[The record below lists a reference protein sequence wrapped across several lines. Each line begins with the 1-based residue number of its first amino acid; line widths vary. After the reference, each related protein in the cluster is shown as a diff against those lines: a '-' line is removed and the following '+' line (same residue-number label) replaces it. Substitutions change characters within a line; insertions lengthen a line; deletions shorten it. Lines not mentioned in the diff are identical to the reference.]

1 MSTATGHT
9 PGSPKRPSDDE
20 AASLRRFDPDH
31 SADARAAESGSPH
44 VEAPRRNA
52 RAAGA
57 TEPSDDGATEPS
69 DDGVTEPSDD
79 GASAGEPRAAAEAT
93 GPAPTGGPSESAQ
106 RTGGEPGTDTHPA
119 VTTPA
124 GTTIDD
130 EPAPASAWRRI
141 ATAFAA
147 ADDRRRLL
155 VSALLTVI
163 LVLVVTTPLGNG
175 LGAWLRWLELALALP
190 VVTWGAWPF
199 HAASLRPR
207 RIAAREAWADTLVAL
222 AVALAFCWSLVA
234 LVTGAPALFGAA
246 AVITT
251 VALATRLSVV
261 AARTRGRAALDTLT
275 DLAGGDVTV
284 LGEGVGGTTTQ
295 LTVPTAELA
304 VGSRFLV
311 HPGERVAADGVL
323 TEGATALDTSLFTGD
338 PAPVEVGPGD
348 PVSAG
353 TINTA
358 SPVVVRAEAVGSDT
372 ALAGLIRSVEEAEH
386 GRTPLLRLA
395 DRLATLLGP
404 LAVLLAA
411 LAAGVGL
418 WTGQPA
424 AQAIS
429 AAVAV
434 LVAAAPAAAALAGPS
449 ALLTGAGRGAQLG
462 VLGMTPHL
470 LEATRRVD
478 AVLLDPAATVTTGDM
493 RLVEI
498 SPAGRLTSTA
508 ALQAAGAVA
517 ACALETGDDPAAR
530 AVVAAARERGLAV
543 PAATDTTGST
553 DSTGSAQRRA
563 PEARTARIKD
573 TEVTLG
579 RAECFARVPEEIAK
593 LDVAGT
599 AVYVGWH
606 GVARAAFTLA
616 DGVRPDAAS
625 GVERLQ
631 ELGLHPFLLTGD
643 TAPTAGGMAQQI
655 GIAADDV
662 FAGVRPARAP
672 EVVQQLRDR
681 GLTVAMVGDG
691 VADAPALAAADL
703 GIAMA
708 PATTRSTAGRPAPE
722 GDTAPETLTLL
733 RRRLAAVA
741 DALVLS
747 RRTLRIGVENLAVA
761 FGYHVVALPLAAFG
775 VISPVVAAL
784 ASAVVSVVV
793 VLNSLRLRGVRA
805 TSPADE

>member
-1 MSTATGHT
+1 MTTATGRT
-9 PGSPKRPSDDE
+9 PASGEPGDE
-20 AASLRRFDPDH
+20 TAP
-31 SADARAAESGSPH
+31 ADSGETARAHPDGAANGTPH
-44 VEAPRRNA
+44 RTGQTVPAPRRTA
-52 RAAGA
+52 RSAAP
-57 TEPSDDGATEPS
+57 EPDRSPEASD
-69 DDGVTEPSDD
+69 
-79 GASAGEPRAAAEAT
+79 
-93 GPAPTGGPSESAQ
+93 PAP
-106 RTGGEPGTDTHPA
+106 EPFS
-119 VTTPA
+119 TTPPKPSGWEA
-124 GTTIDD
+124 VHD
-130 EPAPASAWRRI
+130 RL
-141 ATAFAA
+141 AA
-147 ADDRRRLL
+147 ADTRTRLWG
-155 VSALLTVI
+155 SAALT
-163 LVLVVTTPLGNG
+163 LPLIALTMTDWGRG
-175 LGAWLRWLELALALP
+175 LDSLWRWLELALALP

-222 AVALAFCWSLVA
+222 AVALAFCWSLLA

-251 VALATRLSVV
+251 VALAARLSVA
-261 AARTRGRAALDTLT
+261 AARTRGRAALDTLI
-275 DLAGGDVTV
+275 DLASGDVTV
-284 LGEGVGGTTTQ
+284 LGEGVGGTTAQ

-304 VGSRFLV
+304 VGARFLV
-311 HPGERVAADGVL
+311 HPGERVAADGVVA
-323 TEGATALDTSLFTGD
+323 EGATALDTSLFTGD

-353 TINTA
+353 TVNTA
-358 SPVVVRAEAVGSDT
+358 SLVVVRAEAVGPDT
-372 ALAGLIRSVEEAEH
+372 ELAGLIRSVEEAEH
-386 GRTPLLRLA
+386 GRTPLLRTA

-449 ALLTGAGRGAQLG
+449 ALLTGAGRGAHLG
-462 VLGMTPHL
+462 VLGMTPRL
-470 LEATRRVD
+470 LEATRRID
-478 AVLLDPAATVTTGDM
+478 AVVLDPAASVTTGDM

-508 ALQAAGAVA
+508 ALQAAAAVA
-517 ACALETGDDPAAR
+517 ACALDASDDPTDPADPAAR
-530 AVVAAARERGLAV
+530 AIVAAARERGLAV
-543 PAATDTTGST
+543 PAATDMTDMTTAT
-553 DSTGSAQRRA
+553 DATRHRA
-563 PEARTARIKD
+563 PEARIARIKD

-579 RAECFARVPEEIAK
+579 RAESFARVPEEIAK

-599 AVYVGWH
+599 TVYVGWH
-606 GVARAAFTLA
+606 DVARAAFTLA
-616 DGVRPDAAS
+616 DGVRPDATS

-631 ELGLHPFLLTGD
+631 ELGLRPFLLTGD

-662 FAGVRPARAP
+662 FAAVRPARAP

-691 VADAPALAAADL
+691 VTDAPALAAADL
-703 GIAMA
+703 GIAMS
-708 PATTRSTAGRPAPE
+708 PAAARPTTARYATEDNAAPE
-722 GDTAPETLTLL
+722 VLTLL
-733 RRRLAAVA
+733 RRRVAAVA

-761 FGYHVVALPLAAFG
+761 LGYHVVALPLAAFG

-793 VLNSLRLRGVRA
+793 VLNSLRLRGVRS
-805 TSPADE
+805 TSPDEE

>member
-1 MSTATGHT
+1 MTTATGRT
-9 PGSPKRPSDDE
+9 PASGEPGDE
-20 AASLRRFDPDH
+20 TAP
-31 SADARAAESGSPH
+31 ADSGETARAHPDGAANGTPH
-44 VEAPRRNA
+44 RTGQTVPAPRRTA
-52 RAAGA
+52 RSAAP
-57 TEPSDDGATEPS
+57 EPDRSPEASD
-69 DDGVTEPSDD
+69 
-79 GASAGEPRAAAEAT
+79 
-93 GPAPTGGPSESAQ
+93 PAP
-106 RTGGEPGTDTHPA
+106 EPFS
-119 VTTPA
+119 TTPPKPSGWEA
-124 GTTIDD
+124 VHD
-130 EPAPASAWRRI
+130 RL
-141 ATAFAA
+141 AA
-147 ADDRRRLL
+147 ADTRTRLWG
-155 VSALLTVI
+155 SAALT
-163 LVLVVTTPLGNG
+163 LPLIALTMTDWGRG
-175 LGAWLRWLELALALP
+175 LDSLWRWLELALALP

-222 AVALAFCWSLVA
+222 AVALAFCWSLLA

-251 VALATRLSVV
+251 VALAARLAVA
-261 AARTRGRAALDTLT
+261 AARTRGRAALDTLI
-275 DLAGGDVTV
+275 DLASGDVTV
-284 LGEGVGGTTTQ
+284 LGEGVGGTTAQ
-295 LTVPTAELA
+295 LTVPAAELA

-311 HPGERVAADGVL
+311 HPGERVAADGVVA
-323 TEGATALDTSLFTGD
+323 EGATALDTSLFTGD

-353 TINTA
+353 TVNTE
-358 SPVVVRAEAVGSDT
+358 SLVVVRAEAVGPDT

-395 DRLATLLGP
+395 DRLATVLGP

-429 AAVAV
+429 AAAAV

-462 VLGMTPHL
+462 VLGMTPGL

-478 AVLLDPAATVTTGDM
+478 AVVLDPAATVTTGDM

-508 ALQAAGAVA
+508 ALQAAAAVA
-517 ACALETGDDPAAR
+517 ACTLETGDDRHDPADPAAR
-530 AVVAAARERGLAV
+530 AIVAAARERGLAV
-543 PAATDTTGST
+543 PAATDTTGA
-553 DSTGSAQRRA
+553 TGATEGRA

-599 AVYVGWH
+599 TVFVGWH
-606 GVARAAFTLA
+606 DVARAAFTLA
-616 DGVRPDAAS
+616 DCVRPDAAS
-625 GVERLQ
+625 GVDRLQ

-655 GIAADDV
+655 GVAADDV

-708 PATTRSTAGRPAPE
+708 PAMARPSAGRPGPDRDDTSPE
-722 GDTAPETLTLL
+722 VLTLL
-733 RRRLAAVA
+733 RRRVAAVA

-793 VLNSLRLRGVRA
+793 VLNSLRLRGVRS
-805 TSPADE
+805 TSPDEE